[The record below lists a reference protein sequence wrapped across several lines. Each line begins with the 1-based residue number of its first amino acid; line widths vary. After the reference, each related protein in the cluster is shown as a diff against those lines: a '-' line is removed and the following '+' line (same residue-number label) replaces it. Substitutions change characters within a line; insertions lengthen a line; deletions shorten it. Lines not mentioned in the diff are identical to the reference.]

1 MENYRNTITIFNEN
15 VRKQKNFWNHC
26 LFHPTDAVEDD
37 WGKRILDQ
45 MAADKAIQTVRIYT
59 MFEDIVS
66 VDDNTGN
73 LCFDFTLSDL
83 RMDYL
88 IEKGFSLL
96 LAYGGMP
103 DCIARSCAE
112 KSSASK
118 GKTRYKGKMWN
129 TSPPKTPEL
138 WEEVCYQ
145 YTKHIVERYGVER
158 VNSWHCQCFNE
169 PDIPIFFMKD
179 EPLDTMRRVEEYLSM
194 YEGFVKGVRR
204 AGTKISVGGPTLAA
218 STFFLEEFLKRIKEK
233 NIEINYLTL
242 HFYGTDPPY
251 LTTGDHGLSAWGNID
266 RQRPKIDIIKKC
278 GFGDTPIIADEWGA
292 SSMGFFNKEECKFLM
307 FRETEIFSAYY
318 VRFIYLLIH
327 RFGVDIEKM
336 LICLSGQHEMTEDF
350 SGFRNF
356 FTLNFIK
363 KPIYNAYILA
373 SKLGENLLR
382 CSADITTPYPIEKD
396 VLTVIPTKRED
407 GSYAVLLCYGEGNFL
422 MEAEDREETLEF
434 EEDISN
440 KTVTV
445 WCIDKEHTNPY
456 RYAQKMGW
464 KDLTKEQ
471 IEILREE
478 GNLKPVRVCKGSER
492 ITLKLTA
499 GATFLITVE

>member
-1 MENYRNTITIFNEN
+1 MIKIFNEITK
-15 VRKQKNFWNHC
+15 RQKNFWNNC

-37 WGKRILDQ
+37 WGRRILDQ
-45 MAADKAIQTVRIYT
+45 MAEDGVAQTVRIYT

-66 VDDNTGN
+66 MDDNGN
-73 LCFDFTLSDL
+73 LCYDFSLSDL

-88 IEKGFSLL
+88 LEKGYDLL
-96 LAYGGMP
+96 LAYAGVP
-103 DCIARSCAE
+103 TCIAREQNSTQ
-112 KSSASK
+112 SNSK
-118 GKTRYKGKMWN
+118 NKTRYKGKMWN
-129 TSPPKTPEL
+129 TSPPKSQAL

-145 YTKHIVERYGVER
+145 YTKHIVERYGLEK

-169 PDIPIFFMKD
+169 PDSSGFFMKE
-179 EPLDTMRRVEEYLSM
+179 EPYDSIRRVEEYVSM
-194 YEGFVKGVRR
+194 YEGFVKGIRR
-204 AGTKISVGGPTLAA
+204 AGTSISVGGPTLAQ
-218 STFFLEEFLKRIKEK
+218 STFFLEEFLKAVKEK
-233 NIEINYLTL
+233 NLEVNYLTM
-242 HFYGTDPPY
+242 HFYGTAPAY
-251 LTTGDHGLSAWGNID
+251 LNTGDHGLSVWGNID
-266 RQRPKIDIIKKC
+266 RQRPKIEIIKKY

-307 FRETEIFSAYY
+307 FRESEIFSAYY

-327 RFGVDIEKM
+327 RLGLDIEKM

-373 SKLGENLLR
+373 SKLGENLLL
-382 CSADITTPYPIEKD
+382 CSADMTTFVPTGEDI
-396 VLTVIPTKRED
+396 VTVIPTKRED

-422 MEAEDREETLEF
+422 IPAEDREEILQF
-434 EEDISN
+434 EEDIQD

-456 RYAQKMGW
+456 RYAEKMGW
-464 KDLTKEQ
+464 KDLTEEQ

-478 GNLKPVRVCKGSER
+478 GNLKPIFVGKGQKE
-492 ITLKLTA
+492 IKLKLTA
-499 GATFLITVE
+499 GATFLVTVE

>member
-1 MENYRNTITIFNEN
+1 MVTIFNE
-15 VRKQKNFWNHC
+15 VIKRQKNFWNNC

-37 WGKRILDQ
+37 WGRRILDQ
-45 MAADKAIQTVRIYT
+45 MAEDKAIQTVRIYT

-66 VDDNTGN
+66 LDENGN
-73 LCFDFTLSDL
+73 LRYDFTENDVRL
-83 RMDYL
+83 DYL
-88 IEKGFSLL
+88 LEKGYDLL
-96 LAYGGMP
+96 LAYGSMP
-103 DCIARSCAE
+103 DCIARDKNSTQ
-112 KSSASK
+112 SNSK
-118 GKTRYKGKMWN
+118 NKTRYKGKMWN
-129 TSPPKTPEL
+129 TSPPKSPEL

-169 PDIPIFFMKD
+169 PDIVSFFMKD
-179 EPLDTMRRVEEYLSM
+179 EPYDSIRRVEEYVSM
-194 YEGFVKGVRR
+194 YEGFVKGIRR
-204 AGTKISVGGPTLAA
+204 AGTSISVGGPTLAQ
-218 STFFLEEFLKRIKEK
+218 STFFLEEFLKAIKEK
-233 NIEINYLTL
+233 NLEINYFTMHL
-242 HFYGTDPPY
+242 YGTAPAY
-251 LTTGDHGLSAWGNID
+251 LTTGDHGLSVWGNIE
-266 RQRPKIDIIKKC
+266 RQRPKIELIKKY
-278 GFGDTPIIADEWGA
+278 GFENIPLIADEWGA
-292 SSMGFFNKEECKFLM
+292 ASMGFFNKEECKFLM
-307 FRETEIFSAYY
+307 FRETEINAAYY

-327 RFGVDIEKM
+327 RLGMEMEKM

-363 KPIYNAYILA
+363 KPIYNAYVLA

-382 CSADITTPYPIEKD
+382 SSADITNFYPLQKD
-396 VLTVIPTKRED
+396 ILTVLPTKRDD

-422 MEAEDREETLEF
+422 IPAEDREETFEF
-434 EEDISN
+434 EEDIRE

-478 GNLKPVRVCKGSER
+478 GNLKPILVTKGVNAV
-492 ITLKLTA
+492 TLKLTA

>member
-1 MENYRNTITIFNEN
+1 MVKIFNE
-15 VRKQKNFWNHC
+15 VSKRQKNFWNGC
-26 LFHPTDAVEDD
+26 IFHPTDAIEDD

-45 MAADKAIQTVRIYT
+45 IAEDKACHTVRIYT

-66 VDDNTGN
+66 LDGEGN

-88 IEKGFSLL
+88 TEKGYSLL

-103 DCIARSCAE
+103 DCIARENCG
-112 KSSASK
+112 KSSAAK

-129 TSPPKTPEL
+129 TSPPKTPEI

-145 YTKHIVERYGVER
+145 YTKHIVERYGAER
-158 VNSWHCQCFNE
+158 VNSWYCQCFNE
-169 PDIPIFFMKD
+169 PDMPTFFMAD
-179 EPLDTMRRVEEYLSM
+179 EPWDTLRRVEEYVSM
-194 YEGFVKGVRR
+194 YESFVKGIRR
-204 AGTKISVGGPTLAA
+204 AGTSVSVGGPTLAA
-218 STFFLEEFLKRIKEK
+218 STFFLEEFLKRVKEK
-233 NIEINYLTL
+233 NLEINYLTM
-242 HFYGTDPPY
+242 HFYGTDPAY
-251 LTTGDHGLSAWGNID
+251 LNTGVHGLSVWGNID
-266 RQRPKIDIIKKC
+266 ERQRPKIEIIKKC
-278 GFGDTPIIADEWGA
+278 GFGDIPIIIDEWGA

-307 FRETEIFSAYY
+307 FRETEINAAYF
-318 VRFIYLLIH
+318 VRFIYFLI
-327 RFGVDIEKM
+327 RSGLNIKNL

-373 SKLGENLLR
+373 AKLGENVLR
-382 CSADITTPYPIEKD
+382 CSAD
-396 VLTVIPTKRED
+396 VLTPHPMQDDVVTVVPTKRDD

-422 MEAEDREETLEF
+422 LQAEDREETFEF
-434 EEDISN
+434 EEDISD
-440 KTVTV
+440 KTVTI

-464 KDLTKEQ
+464 KDFTKEQ

-478 GNLKPVRVCKGSER
+478 GNLKPMRICKGSEP